1 MTSPARGEVGWEPDT
16 LVIRHAMPEDAATL
30 ASLAGRTFRD
40 AYAAQGDLSALDE
53 YVAAH
58 FSAELLAQQLQD
70 SSTVHLLASAA
81 GVPIGYAVL
90 RLGTPPDC
98 VRGPR
103 PIELGRLYLEQRVI
117 GKGYGAALM
126 QACLRE
132 ADRLGCETLWLGVW
146 EENHRARAFYKN
158 WGFQDT
164 GTYEFEIGGKVDHDP
179 VMVRP
184 VRPAA

>member
-1 MTSPARGEVGWEPDT
+1 
-16 LVIRHAMPEDAATL
+16 MPEDAETL

-40 AYAAQGDLSALDE
+40 AYAAQGDLNALDE

-58 FSAELLAQQLQD
+58 FTAELFAQQIQD
-70 SSTVHLLASAA
+70 SSTVHFLASAA
-81 GVPIGYAVL
+81 GAPIGYAVL

-98 VRGPR
+98 VRGPL
-103 PIELGRLYLEQRVI
+103 PIELGRLYVEQSVI

-126 QACLRE
+126 QTCLGE
-132 ADRLGCETLWLGVW
+132 ADRLGRETMWLGVW
-146 EENHRARAFYKN
+146 EENHRARAFYKK
-158 WGFQDT
+158 WGFQDM

-184 VRPAA
+184 VRQAA